1 MGRKNLAFGTCD
13 EYNSRDVL
21 GEYKM
26 RQKEGAM
33 TPVIAVAN
41 QKGGTGKTTTA
52 VNLSVCLAEGGLRVL
67 LVDVDSQANATL
79 SLGVDYTALE
89 RSLYDVI
96 ADGLPLGEVVCP
108 TDWGVVLAP
117 ATLALATAEMML
129 FAALRRE
136 QVLAEA
142 LAPLTGG
149 EEEPV
154 FDVVLLDCP
163 PSLGLLT
170 VNGLVAA
177 DWLIAPVPTEALALE
192 GVGQLLQSVE
202 VVQRRLNPRLKVM
215 GLLATRFDPRE
226 RLAHEALERLRQDY
240 GQPVFETVIRKNVRL
255 AEAPA
260 FGQPVTA
267 YAPGSPGAEDY
278 RRLAREVAGRLGL
291 HLSPIAGDEP
301 GYERKVGGGRAARES
316 SPQVQTEVVGGEE

>member
-1 MGRKNLAFGTCD
+1 MA
-13 EYNSRDVL
+13 
-21 GEYKM
+21 
-26 RQKEGAM
+26 A
-33 TPVIAVAN
+33 VIAVAN

-67 LVDVDSQANATL
+67 LVDADSQANATL

-89 RSLYDVI
+89 RSMYDVL
-96 ADGLPLGEVVCP
+96 AEGVPLGEIVRA

-129 FAALRRE
+129 FTAFRRE
-136 QVLAEA
+136 QVLADA
-142 LAPLTGG
+142 LAPLLGG
-149 EEEPV
+149 DEEPV
-154 FDVVLLDCP
+154 FDVVIVDCP
-163 PSLGLLT
+163 PSLGLLSI
-170 VNGLVAA
+170 NGLVAA

-202 VVQRRLNPRLKVM
+202 VVQRRLNPRLRVM

-226 RLAHEALERLRQDY
+226 RLAHEALERLRADY

-260 FGQPVTA
+260 FGQPVTV
-267 YAPGSPGAEDY
+267 YAPGSAGAEDY
-278 RRLAREVAGRLGL
+278 RRLAREVAARLGL
-291 HLSPIAGDEP
+291 SLSPIAGVEAGSGQGQVDGTVGAEESVVVASEAAGGDE
-301 GYERKVGGGRAARES
+301 
-316 SPQVQTEVVGGEE
+316 